1 MATTKSITDNNFSQ
15 QKFATN
21 PTFGASQLA
30 PGATNYAATS
40 VEQPGFFSSLGDFI
54 NSFFGRTKE
63 VGSNIANK
71 ISNLGSN
78 PSAPV
83 AVTAPT
89 VQTSPSVTITDSDLV
104 GQQQAMQAQQAAQ
117 AAQAYAPTIT
127 DSDLVGYQQTY
138 QAAQPINTQAIA
150 NSTASNARA
159 ATAFQQGSSP
169 TNVIQAGQPQVQ
181 STTPF
186 GWSPQTWSNIDAAMK
201 LGTFGWNLYYGW
213 QGLQNAK
220 DMLAEQSM
228 MNAYNRS
235 LSTFNTNTQIE
246 QANQSLRDRLYA
258 RQKYETGS
266 TEGAEALYKE
276 RELQKF
282 RG

>member
-1 MATTKSITDNNFSQ
+1 MATTKSITDNDFSQ

-30 PGATNYAATS
+30 PGATNYASTS
-40 VEQPGFFSSLGDFI
+40 VEQPSFFSSLGDFI

-104 GQQQAMQAQQAAQ
+104 GYQQAMQAQ
-117 AAQAYAPTIT
+117 
-127 DSDLVGYQQTY
+127 

-150 NSTASNARA
+150 NSTVSNAKA

-169 TNVIQAGQPQVQ
+169 TNVIQAGQPQAQ
-181 STTPF
+181 SATPF
-186 GWSPQTWSNIDAAMK
+186 GWSPQTWSNINAAMK

-220 DMLAEQSM
+220 DYLAEQSM
-228 MNAYNRS
+228 INAYNRS